1 MKHLDYTHKTLKLND
16 IRYRGSSDKGYYIL
30 AFESV
35 PPVNIDKSIFENV
48 LFKVFGPLFM
58 KDLTYDRIKE
68 MQWNVNISEGYFFQ
82 WDSNEMEYVKVEGKP
97 GRNYISRI
105 DKAGVL
111 SELTY
116 IG

>member
-1 MKHLDYTHKTLKLND
+1 MEQLNYTHRDLSLKD
-16 IRYRGSSDKGYYIL
+16 IRYRGSKDKGYYML
-30 AFESV
+30 AFESI

-48 LFKVFGPLFM
+48 LFKIFGPLFM

-68 MQWNVNISEGYFFQ
+68 MRWNVHISEGHFFQ
-82 WDSNEMEYVKVEGKP
+82 WDKSYEDYAKVDGKDN
-97 GRNYISRI
+97 RTYISRI

-111 SELTY
+111 SDLTY